1 MTCPFAALG
10 LLRSASQTD
19 VMREWRRLVLLV
31 HPDKS
36 AASDATERTQQLNDA
51 KDRAFAL
58 SAFDDCMVDFAE
70 ELRVAQ
76 TRNDELR
83 REAADMQA
91 RNERYEA
98 QRRAAC
104 EAHEQRKADQRR
116 KEAND
121 KLKLR
126 LRIIEREKLMAPVR
140 DAYFKR
146 KDDARASK
154 KTGSR

>member
-10 LLRSASQTD
+10 LSRSASQAD
-19 VMREWRRLVLLV
+19 VMREWRRMVLIV

-36 AASDATERTQQLNDA
+36 DALEATERTQQLNDA

-58 SAFDDCMVDFAE
+58 SAFDDC
-70 ELRVAQ
+70 
-76 TRNDELR
+76 ELR

-116 KEAND
+116 KEDND